1 MTVDAAIL
9 RSRLVREH
17 SVVGHVIRHYPVAV
31 WKGVDCG
38 LNAPKVAQQRVNG
51 NVHNVVA
58 EPATIWPAARDEP
71 SVAKRILDLA
81 LQQVVAEDAQP

>member
-1 MTVDAAIL
+1 MAVDAAVL
-9 RSRLVREH
+9 RSRLVRKY
-17 SVVGHVIRHYPVAV
+17 SVVRHVIRHHPVAV
-31 WKGVDCG
+31 WRGVDYG